1 MIQTSSPNK
10 STTTTTE
17 TRALALLGQGIPPTA
32 VANAL
37 GVDISRI
44 SQLLSDET
52 FAAAVVEKKFEALSK
67 HNERDASIDG
77 MEDKLLEQLKYALPM
92 MTRPMEIIRAFAVIN
107 AAKRRGQSAP
117 EALTSKQTILQLN
130 IPQILLQQF
139 TTNVHNQVVQV
150 GEQSLLTIPSA
161 ALLKTAAPAESPAPR
176 VQNSTGVQD
185 VRERKATL
193 PAPRAPT
200 AVGPEQRSSPQNA

>member
-1 MIQTSSPNK
+1 MPSPSPLPRPAPPPSR

-17 TRALALLGQGIPPTA
+17 DRALALLGQGIPPTA

-67 HNERDASIDG
+67 HNERDATIDG

-92 MTRPMEIIRAFAVIN
+92 MTRPMEIIRAFSVIN

-117 EALTSKQTILQLN
+117 EALTSKQTVLQLN

-161 ALLKTAAPAESPAPR
+161 NLLKTVEAAKAVEI
-176 VQNSTGVQD
+176 QN
-185 VRERKATL
+185 VRERETNL
-193 PAPRAPT
+193 PTPGAPT
-200 AVGPEQRSSPQNA
+200 SIGIKQGSSTQNA

>member
-1 MIQTSSPNK
+1 MTSSTPSNK

-17 TRALALLGQGIPPTA
+17 TRALALLGQGIPPSA

-44 SQLLSDET
+44 SQLLSNPE
-52 FAAAVVEKKFEALSK
+52 FATAVVEKKFEALSK
-67 HNERDASIDG
+67 HNERDSTIDSL
-77 MEDKLLEQLKYALPM
+77 EDKLLEQLKYALPM
-92 MTRPMEIIRAFAVIN
+92 MTRPAEIIRAFAVVN
-107 AAKRRGQSAP
+107 AAKRRGQTAP
-117 EALTSKQTILQLN
+117 EAITAKQSIIQLN

-161 ALLKTAAPAESPAPR
+161 SLLRTIESAPAPTSIPTMEN
-176 VQNSTGVQD
+176 QN
-185 VRERKATL
+185 VRERKTPL
-193 PAPRAPT
+193 PAPRAP
-200 AVGPEQRSSPQNA
+200 APVGAEQRSSPQNA

>member
-1 MIQTSSPNK
+1 MAT

-17 TRALALLGQGIPPTA
+17 ERALKLLGQGIPPSA
-32 VANAL
+32 VASAL
-37 GVDISRI
+37 GVEVSRI
-44 SQLLSDET
+44 SQLLSDDD
-52 FAAAVVEKKFEALSK
+52 FASKVVELKFESLSR
-67 HNERDASIDG
+67 HNERDAVIDG

-92 MTRPMEIIRAFAVIN
+92 MTRPMEIIKAFSVLN

-117 EALTSKQTILQLN
+117 EQITAKQSIIQLN
-130 IPQILLQQF
+130 IPAVLLQHF

-161 ALLKTAAPAESPAPR
+161 NLLKSVAPASSP
-176 VQNSTGVQD
+176 QSTPTVENAN
-185 VRERKATL
+185 VRERKTPI

-200 AVGPEQRSSPQNA
+200 SVGTEQRSSPQNA

>member
-1 MIQTSSPNK
+1 MAA

-17 TRALALLGQGIPPTA
+17 ERALKLLGQGVPPTA
-32 VANAL
+32 VASAL
-37 GVDISRI
+37 GVDVSRI

-52 FAAAVVEKKFEALSK
+52 FASRLVELKFESLSK
-67 HNERDASIDG
+67 HNERDSAIDQ

-92 MTRPMEIIRAFAVIN
+92 MTRPMEIIRAFAIIN
-107 AAKRRGQSAP
+107 AAKRRGASAP
-117 EALTSKQTILQLN
+117 ESITAKQTVVNLN

-161 ALLKTAAPAESPAPR
+161 NLLKQAEARQAAEVLNVEPRKTPLPIAGKTAPA
-176 VQNSTGVQD
+176 
-185 VRERKATL
+185 
-193 PAPRAPT
+193 
-200 AVGPEQRSSPQNA
+200 